1 MRQSPE
7 NGNEPRVLSHA
18 PSELTSGRLSRL
30 GEGIG
35 KVIFASDHWVVKR
48 ERHTSEILSLIF
60 IWKLIR
66 RIDALLPGELG
77 RRLLTRPGKQIR
89 LLRLLFRALALVVPR
104 GIWLTG
110 HVFEVWRSYSRREAR
125 GERLATKYLVG
136 TGLVPHRI
144 TFPPTRVKVGRWPGW
159 IVVSEATERVETTL
173 HDRINDLAR
182 ARRFEEI
189 EVWLERFLELRQA
202 GWSRGV
208 FSLDAHLKNFGVT
221 TDRVVL
227 LDAGGLTNSW
237 SEIESRLQFEDE
249 VDEPHARLGLEM
261 TLRDRPDIAERF
273 DTRWKACVNREVVTR
288 RWPSDLP
295 STPRPNLRP
304 THAAG

>member
-1 MRQSPE
+1 
-7 NGNEPRVLSHA
+7 
-18 PSELTSGRLSRL
+18 
-30 GEGIG
+30 
-35 KVIFASDHWVVKR
+35 
-48 ERHTSEILSLIF
+48 
-60 IWKLIR
+60 
-66 RIDALLPGELG
+66 
-77 RRLLTRPGKQIR
+77 
-89 LLRLLFRALALVVPR
+89 
-104 GIWLTG
+104 
-110 HVFEVWRSYSRREAR
+110 
-125 GERLATKYLVG
+125 
-136 TGLVPHRI
+136 
-144 TFPPTRVKVGRWPGW
+144 
-159 IVVSEATERVETTL
+159 VVSEATERVETTL